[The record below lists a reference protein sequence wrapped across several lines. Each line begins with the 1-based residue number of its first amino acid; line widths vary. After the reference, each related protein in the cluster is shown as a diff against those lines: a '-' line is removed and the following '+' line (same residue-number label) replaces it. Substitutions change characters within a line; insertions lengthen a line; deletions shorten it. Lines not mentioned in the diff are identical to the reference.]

1 MATSTVEDYIKQI
14 YLEQIESAD
23 GSVTMGRVA
32 NSLGVV
38 PGTAT
43 TMVKSLADSELVDYE
58 PRVGVRLT
66 EAGEELALQM
76 LRRHRLIELFLVK
89 TLGLDWSE
97 IHEEAEKLEH
107 DISDRVLEQIDAL
120 LGHPKVDPH
129 GDPIPSESGNL
140 SNELLMNL
148 CNCALN
154 QPLHI
159 ARITDQSSEFLQFIN
174 KSGLKPGVKLTVRE
188 REPAADAINLRLS
201 NGKSLIVGT
210 PAGEKILVE

>member
-14 YLEQIESAD
+14 YLEQIDSID
-23 GSVTMGRVA
+23 GFVTMGRVA
-32 NSLGVV
+32 ISLGVV

-43 TMVKSLADSELVDYE
+43 TMVKSLADSELVNYE

-66 EAGEELALQM
+66 EAGEELAIQM
-76 LRRHRLIELFLVK
+76 LRRHRLIELFLVE

-107 DISDRVLEQIDAL
+107 AISDRVLEQMDTL

-148 CNCALN
+148 GNCILN
-154 QPLHI
+154 QPLNI
-159 ARITDQSSEFLQFIN
+159 ARITDQSSEFLQFVN
-174 KSGLKPGVKLTVRE
+174 KSGLMPGVELTVLKRE
-188 REPAADAINLRLS
+188 SAADAITLHLS
-201 NGKSLIVGT
+201 NGMSLVVGT
-210 PAGEKILVE
+210 LAGEKILVE

>member
-23 GSVTMGRVA
+23 GPVTMGRVA
-32 NSLGVV
+32 ISLGVV

-43 TMVKSLADSELVDYE
+43 TMVKSLADLELVDYE

-76 LRRHRLIELFLVK
+76 LRRHRLIELFLVE

-107 DISDRVLEQIDAL
+107 AISDCVLKRIDAL

-140 SNELLMNL
+140 SNEFLLNL

-154 QPLHI
+154 QPQHI

-174 KSGLKPGVKLTVRE
+174 KSGLKPGVTLIVQE
-188 REPAADAINLRLS
+188 REPAADAITLHLS

-210 PAGEKILVE
+210 PAGEKIFVE